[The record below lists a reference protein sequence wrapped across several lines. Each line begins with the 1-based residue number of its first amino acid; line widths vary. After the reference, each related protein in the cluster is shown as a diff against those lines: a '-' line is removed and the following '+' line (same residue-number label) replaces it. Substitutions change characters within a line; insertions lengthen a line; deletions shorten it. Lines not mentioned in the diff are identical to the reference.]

1 MRYAFIREQQTDY
14 SVRRLCK
21 MMAVHPSG
29 YYAWLENPDSARSI
43 EDKRLLGHIKLSWLE
58 SDSVYG
64 YRKVTDDL
72 RDLGETCG
80 KHRVYRLM
88 RQEKLRS
95 QTGYRRRISHRGGP
109 AAVTAPNHLQRQFDV
124 VEPNRVWVTD
134 ITYIRTYEGW
144 LFLAVV
150 IDLFSRQVIGW
161 SMGPRMDRELA
172 INALLMAVWR
182 RQPQSTVLVHSDQ
195 GSQFSSYDWQAF
207 LKAHNLQP
215 SMSRRGNC
223 HDNAVA
229 ESFFQL
235 LKRERVRR
243 KIYLTRNLAKQ
254 DVFDYIE
261 MFYNPKRRH
270 SVSAGMSPVEYEKQY
285 IERLE
290 SV

>member
-1 MRYAFIREQQTDY
+1 
-14 SVRRLCK
+14 

-95 QTGYRRRISHRGGP
+95 QTGYRRRINHRGGP
-109 AAVTAPNHLQRQFDV
+109 AAITAPNHLQRQFDV

>member
-1 MRYAFIREQQTDY
+1 
-14 SVRRLCK
+14 
-21 MMAVHPSG
+21 MAAHPSG

-58 SDSVYG
+58 SNSVYD

-72 RDLGETCG
+72 RDPGETCG
-80 KHRVYRLM
+80 KHRAYRLM
-88 RQEKLRS
+88 RQKKLGS
-95 QTGYRRRISHRGGP
+95 QTSYRRRNSHRGGP
-109 AAVTAPNHLQRQFDV
+109 AAVTAPNHLQRHFAV

-150 IDLFSRQVIGW
+150 IDLFSRQVIGG

-172 INALLMAVWR
+172 TNALLMAVYR
-182 RQPQSTVLVHSDQ
+182 RQPQSTVLVYSDQ

-229 ESFFQL
+229 ESFF
-235 LKRERVRR
+235 
-243 KIYLTRNLAKQ
+243 
-254 DVFDYIE
+254 
-261 MFYNPKRRH
+261 
-270 SVSAGMSPVEYEKQY
+270 SVVKT
-285 IERLE
+285 
-290 SV
+290 